1 MPAIRKF
8 KITTFWKNQ
17 QHESAT
23 KLPESYINA
32 PYMID
37 AVKEYI
43 DEHHPWLNDTDIDLV
58 MQHTT
63 EV

>member
-1 MPAIRKF
+1 MTNRKF
-8 KITTFWKNQ
+8 HIRSFWKNQ
-17 QHESAT
+17 LENSAT
-23 KLPESYINA
+23 KLPEATIHS

-43 DEHHPWLNDTDIDLV
+43 EEHTPWLNDGDIDLV
-58 MQHTT
+58 MQNTV